1 MRYAP
6 TSTSTSTRSDAS
18 GVMVTRG
25 HELLL
30 IVDVGGDGMGRCLT
44 GIVHH
49 LHEHT
54 ESNVNADFFNFEF

>member
-25 HELLL
+25 HELRVV
-30 IVDVGGDGMGRCLT
+30 VDCWGAMARAML
-44 GIVHH
+44 
-49 LHEHT
+49 
-54 ESNVNADFFNFEF
+54 

>member
-30 IVDVGGDGMGRCLT
+30 IVDVGAGGAMGRCT
-44 GIVHH
+44 
-49 LHEHT
+49 T
-54 ESNVNADFFNFEF
+54 

>member
-18 GVMVTRG
+18 GVMGTRG

-30 IVDVGGDGMGRCLT
+30 SVDVGGRWGD
-44 GIVHH
+44 V
-49 LHEHT
+49 
-54 ESNVNADFFNFEF
+54 VDFPREIKDTYRNSILSTY